1 MVTVGDIWLPA
12 DEGARVPPLGEG
24 AVHVWR
30 ADLGGVADEICGL
43 LCREE
48 RARGE
53 RMVNDRTREL
63 WMRSRG
69 VLRALLGGYLS
80 RDPSTLRFAR
90 GPRGKPEL
98 SPDGVAFN
106 LSHSGPLALYAVT
119 RTGPVGVDV
128 EVARRPMDEV
138 AITARTLGE
147 AEARRLEGL
156 DPASREQAFL
166 RAWVRH
172 EAELKYLGVGIG
184 EGGRGGNLGIGNS
197 AADSEGGD
205 SRPWIADLQVGPRA
219 AGAVAMAVA
228 PEQLRCWE
236 WPVEAAAHG
245 GSPR

>member
-1 MVTVGDIWLPA
+1 MMVTGGIWVLT
-12 DEGARVPPLGEG
+12 DEGARLPPLREC

-43 LCREE
+43 LCGQE

-53 RMVNDRTREL
+53 RMVNDRTRDL

-90 GPRGKPEL
+90 GARGKPEL
-98 SPDGVAFN
+98 SPDAVSFN

-128 EVARRPMDEV
+128 EVARRPVDEV
-138 AITARTLGE
+138 AITARVLGE
-147 AEARRLEGL
+147 AEARRLEEL

-172 EAELKYLGVGIG
+172 EAELKCLGVGIG
-184 EGGRGGNLGIGNS
+184 ESGRGGSLGLGNRET
-197 AADSEGGD
+197 DTEGGD
-205 SRPWIADLQVGPRA
+205 GRPWIADLQVGPRA

-228 PEQLRCWE
+228 PEELRCWE
-236 WPVEAAAHG
+236 WPVEAAPG
-245 GSPR
+245 GSAR